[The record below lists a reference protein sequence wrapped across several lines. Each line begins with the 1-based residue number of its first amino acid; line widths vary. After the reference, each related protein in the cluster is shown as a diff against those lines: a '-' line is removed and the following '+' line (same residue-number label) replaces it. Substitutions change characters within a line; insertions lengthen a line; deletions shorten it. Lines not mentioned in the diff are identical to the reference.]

1 MLRLLFYEMSE
12 EDLDRQSRSIFG
24 DSSILIEYLLR
35 GYRVCLWWSLF
46 PSIYATS
53 AVIAASLSLSA
64 FSLEVVCIV
73 FCVTFSIYNLNNIYD
88 ESEDQVNAPQ
98 KAVFVR
104 DHKRVIG
111 SLILVAYLIGLG
123 VSFLG
128 GPYAPVV
135 TLIPLLAGIIYS
147 IDLIRAKDIM
157 VLNTTIVSAALAVT
171 VVGLPLAFQ
180 HRFPVVPALLL
191 FVCFLLKFSIT
202 VELCNIPDIK
212 GDRIAG
218 VSTLPVVFGVRRTK
232 TILYCLETVAFVL
245 VLISISYT
253 SVPMGVLFVFAPAA
267 LYSFGSIYVTEQDPS
282 ISKPSVYG
290 DFQFFLMGLIALAV
304 L

>member
-1 MLRLLFYEMSE
+1 MSK
-12 EDLDRQSRSIFG
+12 EDLDRQSKSIFANNN
-24 DSSILIEYLLR
+24 ILIKYLIR
-35 GYRVCLWWSLF
+35 GYQVCLWWSLF
-46 PSIYATS
+46 PSLYATS

-73 FCVTFSIYNLNNIYD
+73 FAVTFSIYNLNNIYD
-88 ESEDQVNAPQ
+88 EDEDQVNTPR

-104 DHKRVIG
+104 DHRRAICGLVV
-111 SLILVAYLIGLG
+111 VAYLTGLG
-123 VSFLG
+123 VSFRG

-171 VVGLPLAFQ
+171 VVGLPLAFH
-180 HRFPVVPALLL
+180 HRFPVVPSLLL

-202 VELCNIPDIK
+202 VELCNIPDIE

-232 TILYCLETVAFVL
+232 LILYGLETVAFALVL
-245 VLISISYT
+245 VSIEYT
-253 SVPMGVLFVFAPAA
+253 SVPMGVLFVFAPAT
-267 LYSFGSIYVTEQDPS
+267 LYSFGSIYITEQDPP

-290 DFQFFLMGLIALAV
+290 DFQLFLMGLFALAV